1 MMRVNKFN
9 IHWQIVRCE
18 AKMMA
23 NPEDKIQH
31 ILRFLDKN
39 PCIQNYYRV
48 LNWFQMTKIAYDKL
62 TRGIFDFY
70 LKQMHV
76 HHYKKQVAGKHAAFG
91 LEDMDNSFDGIH
103 TSELRMVLRDLQ
115 KRTYGF
121 QFAGRVPQQH
131 IEFVERLEQEIE
143 LRKTGGEWW

>member
-18 AKMMA
+18 ARMMA

-62 TRGIFDFY
+62 TQGIFEFY
-70 LKQMHV
+70 LRQMPAAGR
-76 HHYKKQVAGKHAAFG
+76 YKDA
-91 LEDMDNSFDGIH
+91 DMDNSFDGIH
-103 TSELRMVLRDLQ
+103 TSELRMVLKDLQ

-131 IEFVERLEQEIE
+131 VEFVERLEQEIE
-143 LRKTGGEWW
+143 LRKTRGEWW